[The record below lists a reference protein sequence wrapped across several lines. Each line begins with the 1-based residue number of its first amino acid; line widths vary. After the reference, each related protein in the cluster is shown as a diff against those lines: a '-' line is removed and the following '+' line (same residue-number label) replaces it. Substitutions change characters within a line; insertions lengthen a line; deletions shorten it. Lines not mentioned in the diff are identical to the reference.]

1 MTKTSITNNE
11 RLMNADIELRHLL
24 KVRKTAQARDEDV
37 SDVNKE
43 IRNLR
48 MMIRAELVPAQS

>member
-37 SDVNKE
+37 SDVNEE